1 MSCLGVHF
9 ALTTPEIEQLRAIP
23 TDEDRIECLR
33 AVIEP
38 HYFSENQMWMV
49 ESGKSW
55 DAIHRVLTDGQ
66 LEEDGGTYPLNH
78 TILGG
83 EALCSG
89 FDFDYVMSFK
99 TVEQVMDIAAA
110 LSGISEEDFRER
122 YLKIDREDYA
132 EPLSAEDLA
141 ASWDAFLAVRDLYL
155 RSATESRG
163 VLFTVDQ

>member
-9 ALTTPEIEQLRAIP
+9 ALTIPEIEQLRAIASE
-23 TDEDRIECLR
+23 EDRIECLR
-33 AVIEP
+33 EVIEP
-38 HYFSENQMWMV
+38 HYFDQNEMWLV

-55 DAIHRVLTDGQ
+55 DAIHRALTDGQ

-89 FDFDYVMSFK
+89 FDYIMSYK
-99 TVEQVMDIAAA
+99 TSQQVVEIAMA
-110 LSGISEEDFRER
+110 LTDISEEDFRER
-122 YLKIDREDYA
+122 YLNIDREDYA
-132 EPLSAEDLA
+132 EPLSEEDLA
-141 ASWDAFLAVRDLYL
+141 HSWEGFQAVREFYL
-155 RSATESRG
+155 RAASDTRG